1 MIYCSSA
8 QALCR
13 VRSLYLVAERL
24 VCLLA
29 FFLSVTSFDVSDVS
43 FQGYV
48 MFANGFV
55 VLVFKAQ

>member
-24 VCLLA
+24 V

-43 FQGYV
+43 FQGYA